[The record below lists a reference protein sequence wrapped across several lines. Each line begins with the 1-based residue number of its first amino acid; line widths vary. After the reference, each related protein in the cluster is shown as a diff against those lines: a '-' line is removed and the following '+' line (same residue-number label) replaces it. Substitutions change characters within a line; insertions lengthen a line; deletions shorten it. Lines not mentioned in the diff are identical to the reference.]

1 MRNYVPSTQRQLLTA
16 RAQAMRLAPTASE
29 GALWRLLRAQQLGV
43 RFRRQVPVGRYIA
56 DFVAPSAR
64 LIVEVDGGIHDGR
77 VQLDARRDRA
87 LSRLGYR
94 VLRLSAQSV
103 LEQPEMALA
112 RVRGALSAPA
122 EPRCR

>member
-1 MRNYVPSTQRQLLTA
+1 MRNPVQATQHQLLRE
-16 RAQAMRLAPTASE
+16 RAQAMRAAPTASE
-29 GALWRLLRAQQLGV
+29 SALWSLLRAQQLGV

-77 VQLDARRDRA
+77 AHLDARRDRA

-94 VLRLSAQSV
+94 VLRLSAQLV
-103 LEQPEMALA
+103 LEQSALALA
-112 RVRGALSAPA
+112 RVRAALG
-122 EPRCR
+122 E